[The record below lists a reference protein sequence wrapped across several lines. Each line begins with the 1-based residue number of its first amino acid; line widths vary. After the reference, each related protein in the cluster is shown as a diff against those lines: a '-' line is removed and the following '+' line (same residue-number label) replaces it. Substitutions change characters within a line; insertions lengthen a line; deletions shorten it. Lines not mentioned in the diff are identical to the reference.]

1 MHATETNSPAA
12 ETTANGPGMC
22 KCFQCAAQRAI
33 EDAMKGIGVN
43 VAEIRVKSFEV
54 DESAAL
60 ASDTVAQIHQ
70 SIQKLRKASQRSRL
84 KELGFPSESDRMSG
98 RCVFSDLRDMY
109 TVSID
114 ESIDHLVKAAGA
126 LDTLNSLRML
136 DKIDSQKKTES
147 E

>member
-1 MHATETNSPAA
+1 MHATETNSPTA
-12 ETTANGPGMC
+12 ETTANGPAIC
-22 KCFQCAAQRAI
+22 RCFQCAAQRAI
-33 EDAMKGIGVN
+33 EEAMKSLGVD
-43 VAEIRVKSFEV
+43 VADIRVKSVEV

-70 SIQKLRKASQRSRL
+70 SIQKLRNASQRSRL

-114 ESIDHLVKAAGA
+114 DAIDHLVKAAGA
-126 LDTLNSLRML
+126 LDTLDSLRML
-136 DKIDSQKKTES
+136 DKIDAQKKPEA